1 MKPSLKM
8 RVLTAAVGV
17 PVIVLILLAPTWVM
31 LCTVI
36 LCSLIGIYE
45 FYDAVNMKKEVPLLC
60 LFGFLGT
67 VILPLCAFLLPK
79 QILTCAYGYLVILFL
94 AMLGSNRKIMIT
106 DVAMLII
113 SLIYIPFML
122 SHLLFIRRLDFGNI
136 LVWLVFLGAFI
147 GCGLGFLLF
156 AFIINTFISAYIG
169 GAEMS
174 YMLMFILGVIASFV
188 AQIGDLTASLIK
200 RQFGIKD
207 FGKMFP
213 GHGGMLDRCDSI
225 IMVAPVVFIFAA
237 QISLFI

>member
-1 MKPSLKM
+1 MKPGLKM

-17 PVIVLILLAPTWVM
+17 PVIILILLAPTWVM

-136 LVWLVFLGAFI
+136 LVWLVFLGAFMTDS
-147 GCGLGFLLF
+147 CAFLPGSSLES
-156 AFIINTFISAYIG
+156 IS
-169 GAEMS
+169 
-174 YMLMFILGVIASFV
+174 F
-188 AQIGDLTASLIK
+188 
-200 RQFGIKD
+200 
-207 FGKMFP
+207 
-213 GHGGMLDRCDSI
+213 
-225 IMVAPVVFIFAA
+225 A
-237 QISLFI
+237 QISAPKRQLRELSAEL